1 MPRHAPRRGRQH
13 GYANRLGESV
23 TLQACWLQADAAPQA
38 EESAENASLAADVI
52 RSKTN
57 KRVLLDGA
65 AAFNVKPK
73 VGLKFL
79 EEHGVIYND
88 DSISREESLARFL
101 KTTPRL
107 DKRLLGD
114 FISRPDQIELLRA
127 FMQLMDFDGVSR
139 SLCLRRTAEY

>member
-1 MPRHAPRRGRQH
+1 M
-13 GYANRLGESV
+13 
-23 TLQACWLQADAAPQA
+23 
-38 EESAENASLAADVI
+38 
-52 RSKTN
+52 
-57 KRVLLDGA
+57 LLDGA

-127 FMQLMDFDGVSR
+127 FMQLMDFDGVSL
-139 SLCLRRTAEY
+139 SLCVRKTAEY